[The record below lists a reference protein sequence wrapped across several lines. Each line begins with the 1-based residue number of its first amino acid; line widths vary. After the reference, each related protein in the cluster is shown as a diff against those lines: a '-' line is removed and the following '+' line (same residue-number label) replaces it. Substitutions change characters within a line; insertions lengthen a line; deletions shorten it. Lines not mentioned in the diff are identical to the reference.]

1 MTAAPIDL
9 ILPLLTKVRPRQ
21 PGQWSACC
29 PAHED
34 RSPSLSVRQTP
45 DGSILVHCF
54 GGCGPEAVV
63 AALGL
68 QLRALY
74 PPRQVNGTEPKR
86 QPRLLTAGQALE
98 LLQTEATLIAVA
110 AGNIANG
117 VRLTQHDLARLLVA
131 AGRVGWL
138 REQSLGGAHHA

>member
-34 RSPSLSVRQTP
+34 RGPSLSVRQTP
-45 DGSILVHCF
+45 EGAVLIHCF
-54 GGCGPEAVV
+54 AGCGPGAVV

-68 QLRALY
+68 HLGDLY

-98 LLQTEATLIAVA
+98 LLQAEATFIAVA
-110 AGNIANG
+110 AGNLSIG
-117 VRLTQHDLARLLVA
+117 VVLTPAERERLRQAAARIS
-131 AGRVGWL
+131 WL
-138 REQSLGGAHHA
+138 REESMGATS

>member
-34 RSPSLSVRQTP
+34 RGPSLSVRQTP
-45 DGSILVHCF
+45 EGAVLIHCF
-54 GGCGPEAVV
+54 AGCGPEAVV

-68 QLRALY
+68 QLGDLY

-98 LLQTEATLIAVA
+98 LLQAEATFIAVA
-110 AGNIANG
+110 AGNLSIG
-117 VRLTQHDLARLLVA
+117 VVLTPPERERLRQAAARI
-131 AGRVGWL
+131 GWL
-138 REQSLGGAHHA
+138 REESMGATS

>member
-54 GGCGPEAVV
+54 GGCGPAAVV

-68 QLRALY
+68 QLSDLY

-98 LLQTEATLIAVA
+98 LLQAEATFIAVA
-110 AGNIANG
+110 AGNLSIG
-117 VRLTQHDLARLLVA
+117 VVLTPPERERLRQAAARI
-131 AGRVGWL
+131 GWL
-138 REQSLGGAHHA
+138 REESMGATS